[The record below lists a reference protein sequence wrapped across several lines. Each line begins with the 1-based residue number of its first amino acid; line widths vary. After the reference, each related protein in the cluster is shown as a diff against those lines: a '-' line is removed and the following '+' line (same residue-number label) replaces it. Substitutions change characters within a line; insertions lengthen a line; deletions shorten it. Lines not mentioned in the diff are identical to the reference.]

1 LGNGLT
7 LTIEEDTYNIMSIK
21 KQLLQQIKTQREE
34 SGKKKKFS
42 GNLMDYI
49 EMVEKDPDIVKSS
62 HKRLHD
68 AIEEHGSYVM
78 PDSDSRKF
86 KVFDGESIKI
96 HKYFEGEFFG
106 METVIEKVMS
116 FLSSAAHKG
125 EESRQVL
132 LLMGPVGAGKS
143 ALTEHIKK
151 ALEGKKYYTLKN
163 DPHRGEP
170 LQLIPRSLRPSVEA
184 ALNVK
189 IDGDISPIARHKLLN
204 DYEGKYENFEVEEV
218 TFSQRGRRG
227 VASVPPMDANSQDVS
242 VLIGSV
248 DISKLDKFAEDDP
261 RSLSLNGAF
270 NVGNRGVV
278 ELVEVFKNEIE
289 FLHTIITATQEKR
302 VPSPGKSDMLHF
314 DGVILAHCNEAEWN
328 RFQSEHT
335 NEAIMDRI
343 VKISV
348 PYCLELNQE
357 VKIYEKMLGKSDFK
371 AHIAPHTLKI
381 ASMFSVMSRLKE
393 SAKCDALTKM
403 KIYNGEE
410 VLEKGRVRKVDIK
423 DLREEAKHEGLDG
436 ISTRFITKALDNALT
451 ASDKGMITP
460 ISVMDSLTKMVKEQ
474 LVDESFKTK
483 CLELLQ
489 KTIREEYLKILET
502 EIAKAFISAYEEQAQ
517 SLFDSY
523 LDNAE
528 AYTTR
533 AKLKDRVTKEE
544 RKPDEGFMAS
554 IEEQI
559 GVTGSSRDGFRS
571 DVTAYMFAKMR
582 KGEHVSYKTYEPLK
596 NAIES
601 FLISSV
607 KSMARIVTKSKTRD
621 DDQKK
626 KYSEM
631 VETLIKEYHYSA
643 ESAEEILVF
652 ASNNLWRDS

>member
-1 LGNGLT
+1 
-7 LTIEEDTYNIMSIK
+7 
-21 KQLLQQIKTQREE
+21 
-34 SGKKKKFS
+34 
-42 GNLMDYI
+42 
-49 EMVEKDPDIVKSS
+49 
-62 HKRLHD
+62 
-68 AIEEHGSYVM
+68 
-78 PDSDSRKF
+78 
-86 KVFDGESIKI
+86 
-96 HKYFEGEFFG
+96 
-106 METVIEKVMS
+106 METVIEKIMS

-132 LLMGPVGAGKS
+132 LLMGPVGARKS
-143 ALTEHIKK
+143 ALTEHVKK
-151 ALEGKKYYTLKN
+151 ALEGKKYYTLKG

-170 LQLIPRSLRPSVEA
+170 LQLIPRSLRSSVEE

-189 IDGDISPIARHKLLN
+189 IDGDISPIVRHKLLN
-204 DYEGKYENFEVEEV
+204 DYAGKYEDFEVEET
-218 TFSQRGRRG
+218 TFSQRGRRV

-270 NVGNRGVV
+270 NVGNRGIV

-381 ASMFSVMSRLKE
+381 ASMFSVMSRLKD

-410 VLEKGRVRKVDIK
+410 VLEKGRVRKVDIR
-423 DLREEAKHEGLDG
+423 DLREEARHEGLDG

-451 ASDKGMITP
+451 ASDKEMITP
-460 ISVMDSLTKMVKEQ
+460 ISVIDSLTKMVKEQ
-474 LVDESFKTK
+474 LIDESLKTK

-528 AYTTR
+528 AHTTR
-533 AKLKDRVTKEE
+533 AKIKDKITKEE

-582 KGEHVSYKTYEPLK
+582 RGEKVSFKTYEPLK

-601 FLISSV
+601 YLISSV
-607 KSMARIVTKSKTRD
+607 RAMARIVTKSKTRD
-621 DDQKK
+621 EEQTRKHSD
-626 KYSEM
+626 M
-631 VETLIKEYHYSA
+631 VSVMIKDYGYSA
-643 ESAEEILVF
+643 ESAEEILIF
-652 ASNNLWRDS
+652 AANNLWRDS

>member
-1 LGNGLT
+1 
-7 LTIEEDTYNIMSIK
+7 MSIK
-21 KQLLQQIKTQREE
+21 KQLLQQIKAQREE
-34 SGKKKKFS
+34 SSKKKKFS

-49 EMVEKDPDIVKSS
+49 EMVEKDPSIVKSA
-62 HKRLHD
+62 HKRLYD

-78 PDSDSRKF
+78 PDSDPRKF
-86 KVFDGESIKI
+86 KVFDGDQVKI

-106 METVIEKVMS
+106 MENVIEKVMS

-151 ALEGKKYYTLKN
+151 ALEQKKYFALKG

-170 LQLIPRSLRPSVEA
+170 LQLIPRSLRKSVEES
-184 ALNVK
+184 LGVK
-189 IDGDISPIARHKLLN
+189 IDGDISPVARHKLLN
-204 DYEGKYENFEVEEV
+204 DYAGKYEDFEVEEV
-218 TFSQRGRRG
+218 TFSQRARRG

-261 RSLSLNGAF
+261 RALSLNGAF
-270 NVGNRGVV
+270 NVGNRGIV

-357 VKIYEKMLGKSDFK
+357 VKIYEKMLGKSEFK
-371 AHIAPHTLKI
+371 AHIAPHTLKV
-381 ASMFSVMSRLKE
+381 ASMFSVMSRLKD
-393 SAKCDALTKM
+393 SAKCDLLTKM

-423 DLREEAKHEGLDG
+423 DLREEAKHEGMDG

-451 ASDKGMITP
+451 ASDKNMITP
-460 ISVMDSLTKMVKEQ
+460 ISVLDSLTKMVKEQ
-474 LVDESFKTK
+474 LIDEALKSK

-489 KTIREEYLKILET
+489 KTIREEYLKILEN

-517 SLFDSY
+517 ALFDSY

-582 KGEHVSYKTYEPLK
+582 RGEKVSFKTYEPLK

-601 FLISSV
+601 YLISSV
-607 KSMARIVTKSKTRD
+607 RSMARIVTKSKTRD
-621 DDQKK
+621 EDQQK
-626 KYSEM
+626 KYSDM
-631 VETLIKEYHYSA
+631 VETLMKEYGYSA

>member
-1 LGNGLT
+1 
-7 LTIEEDTYNIMSIK
+7 MSIK
-21 KQLLQQIKTQREE
+21 KQLLQQIKAQREE
-34 SGKKKKFS
+34 SGKTKKFS
-42 GNLMDYI
+42 GSLMDYI
-49 EMVEKDPDIVKSS
+49 EMVENDPSVVQSA
-62 HKRLHD
+62 HKRLYD
-68 AIEEHGSYVM
+68 AIEEHGSYVL

-86 KVFDGESIKI
+86 KIFDGENIKI

-151 ALEGKKYYTLKN
+151 ALEGKKYYALKG

-204 DYEGKYENFEVEEV
+204 DYAGKYEDFEVEEV

-343 VKISV
+343 VKITV

-393 SAKCDALTKM
+393 SAKCDPLTKM

-410 VLEKGRVRKVDIK
+410 VLEKGRVRKVDIR

-474 LVDESFKTK
+474 LIDEGFKTK

-489 KTIREEYLKILET
+489 KTIREEYLKILEN

-517 SLFDSY
+517 ALFDSY

-559 GVTGSSRDGFRS
+559 GVTGSAKDGFRS

-582 KGEHVSYKTYEPLK
+582 RGEKVSYKTYEPLK

-607 KSMARIVTKSKTRD
+607 RTMARIITKSKTRND
-621 DDQKK
+621 EQQK
-626 KYSEM
+626 KYSDM
-631 VETLIKEYHYSA
+631 VETMIRDYSYSP

>member
-1 LGNGLT
+1 
-7 LTIEEDTYNIMSIK
+7 MSIK
-21 KQLLQQIKTQREE
+21 KQLLQRIKSAREE
-34 SGKKKKFS
+34 SKKEQKFS

-49 EMVEKDPDIVKSS
+49 EMVEKNPDIIKSS

-68 AIEEHGSYVM
+68 AIVEHGSYAM

-86 KVFDGESIKI
+86 KIFDGETIKI
-96 HKYFEGEFFG
+96 HKYFDGEFFG
-106 METVIEKVMS
+106 METVIEKIMS

-143 ALTEHIKK
+143 ALTEHVKK
-151 ALEGKKYYTLKN
+151 ALEGKKYYTLKG

-170 LQLIPRSLRPSVEA
+170 LQLIPRSLRSSVEE
-184 ALNVK
+184 ALNIK
-189 IDGDISPIARHKLLN
+189 IDGDISPIVRHKLLN
-204 DYEGKYENFEVEEV
+204 DYAGKYEDFEVEET

-270 NVGNRGVV
+270 NVGNRGIV

-357 VKIYEKMLGKSDFK
+357 IKIYEKMLGKSDFK

-381 ASMFSVMSRLKE
+381 ASMFSVMSRLKD

-410 VLEKGRVRKVDIK
+410 VLEKGRVRKVDIR
-423 DLREEAKHEGLDG
+423 DLREEARHEGLDG

-460 ISVMDSLTKMVKEQ
+460 ISVIDSLTKMVKEQ
-474 LVDESFKTK
+474 LIDESLKTK

-528 AYTTR
+528 AHTTR
-533 AKLKDRVTKEE
+533 AKIKDKITKEE

-582 KGEHVSYKTYEPLK
+582 RGEKVSFKTYEPLK

-601 FLISSV
+601 YLISSV
-607 KSMARIVTKSKTRD
+607 RAMARIVTKSKTRD
-621 DDQKK
+621 EEQTRKHSD
-626 KYSEM
+626 M
-631 VETLIKEYHYSA
+631 VSVMIKDYGYSA
-643 ESAEEILVF
+643 ESAEEILIF
-652 ASNNLWRDS
+652 AANNLWRDS